1 MTSPQVQTPLPLAR
15 ILRTWWPL
23 AASWMLMGAELP
35 ALSAIVARLPDPE
48 INLAAYGGIVFPL
61 ALIIESPIIMLLAA
75 STALSKDLDSYQK
88 MRRFMMVSGPLLTGL
103 HILFAFTPLSPFIA
117 DHVQAGQD
125 CPGNHHEAAHLLIGI
140 QVFT

>member
-61 ALIIESPIIMLLAA
+61 ALIIESPIIMLVLPVAVFSMEMGA
-75 STALSKDLDSYQK
+75 SQLT
-88 MRRFMMVSGPLLTGL
+88 MRMLGSAGAILTGL
-103 HILFAFTPLSPFIA
+103 H
-117 DHVQAGQD
+117 
-125 CPGNHHEAAHLLIGI
+125 
-140 QVFT
+140 